1 MTSDV
6 DIATQT
12 AVSTRLTGHTRWRRL
27 AVAMVPTLVASAAL
41 CTAVARGALAA
52 SFGVSPNS
60 FTVSGESFQISASTL
75 DGQGF
80 VQFGVLDRGAHASY
94 PEALSG
100 IRSADLYDL
109 CQSVVQDVPVL
120 GPVTLRLTSG
130 SGGTPA
136 HADRLV
142 ADSHDLRG
150 DAVFHNI
157 NIGQDAAT
165 VQGVPGVHGE
175 PGGFGEQ
182 ADTVRIDDLRQQTR
196 SVSAATFRLPGLHL
210 SVQVGSNPCFDADAD
225 ADQPD
230 HHGSDAGQSDHH
242 GADPDHSHHHGS
254 DADQSDHQ
262 GSDPDH
268 AHHHGSHADQAHHH
282 GSPADHAHHHGSPAD
297 HGHHHGSDADHAHH
311 HASDADHAP
320 QHTPGDR
327 RE

>member
-1 MTSDV
+1 MTSNADS
-6 DIATQT
+6 ATQT
-12 AVSTRLTGHTRWRRL
+12 TVSTRLTGHTRWRRL
-27 AVAMVPTLVASAAL
+27 AVVMVPTLLASAGL
-41 CTAVARGALAA
+41 CTAMARGALAA

-109 CQSVVQDVPVL
+109 CQSVVQDVPLL

-130 SGGTPA
+130 SGGSPA

-142 ADSHDLRG
+142 ADSHDLKG
-150 DAVFHNI
+150 DALFHNI

-182 ADTVRIDDLRQQTR
+182 ADTVRIDNLRQQTR

-225 ADQPD
+225 QGDDGSSGAD
-230 HHGSDAGQSDHH
+230 HEGHGSS
-242 GADPDHSHHHGS
+242 GADHGGHHSSG
-254 DADQSDHQ
+254 
-262 GSDPDH
+262 
-268 AHHHGSHADQAHHH
+268 
-282 GSPADHAHHHGSPAD
+282 ADHA
-297 HGHHHGSDADHAHH
+297 GHHSSDEDHAGHH
-311 HASDADHAP
+311 
-320 QHTPGDR
+320 HTPGDR
-327 RE
+327 SE

>member
-1 MTSDV
+1 MTSIADS
-6 DIATQT
+6 ATQT
-12 AVSTRLTGHTRWRRL
+12 TVSTRLTGHTRWRRL
-27 AVAMVPTLVASAAL
+27 AVAMVPTLLASAAL
-41 CTAVARGALAA
+41 CTAMARGALAA

-142 ADSHDLRG
+142 ADSHDLQG
-150 DAVFHNI
+150 DALFHNI

-182 ADTVRIDDLRQQTR
+182 ADTVRIDNLRQQTR

-225 ADQPD
+225 QGDD
-230 HHGSDAGQSDHH
+230 DSS
-242 GADPDHSHHHGS
+242 GADHE
-254 DADQSDHQ
+254 
-262 GSDPDH
+262 
-268 AHHHGSHADQAHHH
+268 
-282 GSPADHAHHHGSPAD
+282 
-297 HGHHHGSDADHAHH
+297 GHHSSDADHTGHH
-311 HASDADHAP
+311 SSGADQGHH
-320 QHTPGDR
+320 HTPGDR
-327 RE
+327 SE

>member
-1 MTSDV
+1 MRTARDSGIWGFSARSWAGPDCLTGRGMTSNADS
-6 DIATQT
+6 ATQT
-12 AVSTRLTGHTRWRRL
+12 TVSTRLTGHTRWRRL
-27 AVAMVPTLVASAAL
+27 AVAMVPTLLASAGL

-130 SGGTPA
+130 SGGSPA

-142 ADSHDLRG
+142 ADSHDLKG
-150 DAVFHNI
+150 DALFHNI

-165 VQGVPGVHGE
+165 VQGVPGVHGA

-182 ADTVRIDDLRQQTR
+182 ADTVRIDNLRQQTR

-225 ADQPD
+225 QGDDDSSGSD
-230 HHGSDAGQSDHH
+230 HEGHGSS
-242 GADPDHSHHHGS
+242 GADHGGHHSSDEDHSGHHSSG
-254 DADQSDHQ
+254 
-262 GSDPDH
+262 
-268 AHHHGSHADQAHHH
+268 
-282 GSPADHAHHHGSPAD
+282 AD
-297 HGHHHGSDADHAHH
+297 HGHHH
-311 HASDADHAP
+311 
-320 QHTPGDR
+320 TPGDR
-327 RE
+327 SE

>member
-1 MTSDV
+1 MTSNADS
-6 DIATQT
+6 ATQT
-12 AVSTRLTGHTRWRRL
+12 TVSTRLTGHTRWRRL
-27 AVAMVPTLVASAAL
+27 AVAMVPTLLASAGL
-41 CTAVARGALAA
+41 CTAMARGALAA

-109 CQSVVQDVPVL
+109 CQSVVQDVPLL

-142 ADSHDLRG
+142 ADSHDLKG
-150 DAVFHNI
+150 DALFHNI

-182 ADTVRIDDLRQQTR
+182 ADTVRIDNLRQQTR

-225 ADQPD
+225 EGDDDSSGADHD
-230 HHGSDAGQSDHH
+230 GHGSSGGDHDGHGSSDHGGH
-242 GADPDHSHHHGS
+242 HSS
-254 DADQSDHQ
+254 DE
-262 GSDPDH
+262 DH
-268 AHHHGSHADQAHHH
+268 AGHHSSDE
-282 GSPADHAHHHGSPAD
+282 DDAD
-297 HGHHHGSDADHAHH
+297 HGHHR
-311 HASDADHAP
+311 
-320 QHTPGDR
+320 TPEDR
-327 RE
+327 SE

>member
-1 MTSDV
+1 MTTNV
-6 DIATQT
+6 DSATQT
-12 AVSTRLTGHTRWRRL
+12 TVSRRLTGHTRWRRL
-27 AVAMVPTLVASAAL
+27 AVAMVPTLLASAGL
-41 CTAVARGALAA
+41 CTAMARGALAA

-142 ADSHDLRG
+142 ADSHDLKG
-150 DAVFHNI
+150 DALFHNI

-182 ADTVRIDDLRQQTR
+182 ADTVRIDNLRQQTR

-225 ADQPD
+225 QGDDDSSGADHD
-230 HHGSDAGQSDHH
+230 GHGSS
-242 GADPDHSHHHGS
+242 GADHGGHHSSDEGHGGHHSSDEDHGGHHSS
-254 DADQSDHQ
+254 DE
-262 GSDPDH
+262 DH
-268 AHHHGSHADQAHHH
+268 AGHHASDE
-282 GSPADHAHHHGSPAD
+282 DDAD
-297 HGHHHGSDADHAHH
+297 HGHHH
-311 HASDADHAP
+311 
-320 QHTPGDR
+320 TPGDR
-327 RE
+327 SE

>member
-1 MTSDV
+1 MTSNADS
-6 DIATQT
+6 ATQT
-12 AVSTRLTGHTRWRRL
+12 TVSTRLTGHTRWRRL
-27 AVAMVPTLVASAAL
+27 AVAMVPTLLASAGL
-41 CTAVARGALAA
+41 CTAMARGALAA

-142 ADSHDLRG
+142 ADSHDLKG
-150 DAVFHNI
+150 DALFHNI

-182 ADTVRIDDLRQQTR
+182 ADTVRIDNLRQQTR

-225 ADQPD
+225 QGADQGGDDSSGAD
-230 HHGSDAGQSDHH
+230 HDGHGSS
-242 GADPDHSHHHGS
+242 GADHGGHHSSDEGHGGHHSSDEDHGGHHSS
-254 DADQSDHQ
+254 DE
-262 GSDPDH
+262 DH
-268 AHHHGSHADQAHHH
+268 AGHHSSDE
-282 GSPADHAHHHGSPAD
+282 DDAD
-297 HGHHHGSDADHAHH
+297 HGHHR
-311 HASDADHAP
+311 
-320 QHTPGDR
+320 TPGDR
-327 RE
+327 SE

>member
-1 MTSDV
+1 M
-6 DIATQT
+6 
-12 AVSTRLTGHTRWRRL
+12 
-27 AVAMVPTLVASAAL
+27 AMVPTLLASAGL
-41 CTAVARGALAA
+41 CTAMARGALAA

-75 DGQGF
+75 DGRGF

-109 CQSVVQDVPVL
+109 CQSVVQDVPLL

-130 SGGTPA
+130 SGGSPA

-142 ADSHDLRG
+142 ADSHDLQG
-150 DAVFHNI
+150 DALFHNI

-182 ADTVRIDDLRQQTR
+182 ADTVRIDNLRQQTR

-225 ADQPD
+225 QGDDDSSGAGHEGHGPSGGD
-230 HHGSDAGQSDHH
+230 HGGHHSSDGDHEGHHSSDTDHEGHH
-242 GADPDHSHHHGS
+242 SS
-254 DADQSDHQ
+254 DE
-262 GSDPDH
+262 
-268 AHHHGSHADQAHHH
+268 
-282 GSPADHAHHHGSPAD
+282 D
-297 HGHHHGSDADHAHH
+297 HGHR
-311 HASDADHAP
+311 
-320 QHTPGDR
+320 HTPEDR
-327 RE
+327 SE

>member
-1 MTSDV
+1 M
-6 DIATQT
+6 
-12 AVSTRLTGHTRWRRL
+12 STRLTGHTRWRRL
-27 AVAMVPTLVASAAL
+27 AVVMVPTLLASAAL
-41 CTAVARGALAA
+41 STAVARGALAA

-60 FTVSGESFQISASTL
+60 FTVSGQSFQISASTL
-75 DGQGF
+75 DGRGF

-130 SGGTPA
+130 SGGSPA

-142 ADSHDLRG
+142 ADSHDLQG
-150 DAVFHNI
+150 DALFHNI

-175 PGGFGEQ
+175 SGGFGEQ

-210 SVQVGSNPCFDADAD
+210 SVQVGSNPCFDS
-225 ADQPD
+225 
-230 HHGSDAGQSDHH
+230 GSDPSDHH
-242 GADPDHSHHHGS
+242 SS
-254 DADQSDHQ
+254 D
-262 GSDPDH
+262 GDH
-268 AHHHGSHADQAHHH
+268 ADHHSSDGDHVSH
-282 GSPADHAHHHGSPAD
+282 
-297 HGHHHGSDADHAHH
+297 
-311 HASDADHAP
+311 
-320 QHTPGDR
+320 HTPGDR

>member
-1 MTSDV
+1 MTSNADS
-6 DIATQT
+6 ATQT
-12 AVSTRLTGHTRWRRL
+12 TVSTRLTGHTRWRRL
-27 AVAMVPTLVASAAL
+27 AVAMVPTLLASAGL

-109 CQSVVQDVPVL
+109 CQSVVQDVPL
-120 GPVTLRLTSG
+120 FGPVTLRLTSG

-142 ADSHDLRG
+142 ADSHDLKG
-150 DAVFHNI
+150 DALFHNI

-165 VQGVPGVHGE
+165 VQGVPGVHGA

-182 ADTVRIDDLRQQTR
+182 ADTVRIDNLRQQTR

-225 ADQPD
+225 QGDDDSSGAEHDGHGPSGAGHGGHHSSDED
-230 HHGSDAGQSDHH
+230 HAGHHSSEGDDAGHHSSD
-242 GADPDHSHHHGS
+242 GD
-254 DADQSDHQ
+254 DADQ
-262 GSDPDH
+262 
-268 AHHHGSHADQAHHH
+268 
-282 GSPADHAHHHGSPAD
+282 
-297 HGHHHGSDADHAHH
+297 GHH
-311 HASDADHAP
+311 
-320 QHTPGDR
+320 HTPGDR
-327 RE
+327 SE